1 MNPDYAEQINP
12 AEYTALGNFFRGY
25 LHQDGPVEYGS
36 FVAAAQAFRRDADE
50 RETTI
55 VRSELERLLAA
66 TARLS
71 DAELVNIIAALGAAW
86 RFRTRREIEQLRDA
100 LK

>member
-1 MNPDYAEQINP
+1 MNPDFAEQINP
-12 AEYTALGNFFRGY
+12 AEYTALANFFRGY

-36 FVAAAQAFRRDADE
+36 FVAAAHAFRRDAGE

-55 VRSELERLLAA
+55 VRSELERLLAV

-71 DAELVNIIAALGAAW
+71 DDDLVNIIAALGAAW
-86 RFRTRREIEQLRDA
+86 HFRTRREIEQLRDA